1 MLKYFIF
8 LLVVA
13 YYHSAQAQ
21 AFKEN
26 HRIKFGLMYGWADQS
41 PYKEADYSW
50 ESNQIKLQ
58 FSYLLKKGRTI
69 DYELLFEPQ
78 VNITKFR
85 QFNRS
90 LNLTEEERKAN
101 KVVDQ
106 AHLLEYGITNGVL
119 FRHHLTTYLS
129 TYGIISFGALYL
141 GNSTARLVKGINFA
155 SQASLGISLQT
166 FKNTSFDIRAGMRH
180 LSNAGLKSPNSGVN
194 TFHVETGF
202 MISL

>member
-1 MLKYFIF
+1 MLKYSF
-8 LLVVA
+8 LLTMVFF
-13 YYHSAQAQ
+13 YHLSSAQ

-26 HRIKFGLMYGWADQS
+26 HRVKLGVMYGWADQS
-41 PYKEADYSW
+41 PFKEADYSW
-50 ESNQIKLQ
+50 ESSQIKLQ
-58 FSYLLKKGRTI
+58 FSYLLKKGRVF
-69 DYELLFEPQ
+69 DYEFLSEPQ

-106 AHLLEYGITNGVL
+106 EHLFEYGITNGIL
-119 FRHHLTTYLS
+119 FRHHLTKYLS

-141 GNSTARLVKGINFA
+141 GGSTARLPKGISFA
-155 SQASLGISLQT
+155 SQGSIGISLQT

-202 MISL
+202 MINL

>member
-1 MLKYFIF
+1 MYKHILI
-8 LLVVA
+8 LLA
-13 YYHSAQAQ
+13 IAACYNMQAQ
-21 AFKEN
+21 VFKEN
-26 HRIKFGLMYGWADQS
+26 HRVKIGVMYGWADQS

-58 FSYLLKKGRTI
+58 FSYLLKKGRVF
-69 DYELLFEPQ
+69 DYEFLSEPQ

-85 QFNRS
+85 LFNRT

-106 AHLLEYGITNGVL
+106 EHLLEYGITNGIL
-119 FRHHLTTYLS
+119 FRHHLTKYLS

-141 GNSTARLVKGINFA
+141 GDSTARLPKGINFA

-166 FKNTSFDIRAGMRH
+166 FKKTSFDIRAGIRH